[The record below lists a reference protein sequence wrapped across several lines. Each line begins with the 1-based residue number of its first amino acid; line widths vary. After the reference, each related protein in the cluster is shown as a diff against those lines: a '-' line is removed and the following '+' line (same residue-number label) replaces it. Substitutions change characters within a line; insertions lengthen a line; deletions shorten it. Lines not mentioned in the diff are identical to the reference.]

1 MFSART
7 AGCVDPAGD
16 PMRRVGD
23 SIPGGTVDSLDVKRH
38 LTCILSADA
47 VGYSGQMARD
57 EDGTIRVLAAH
68 RAVIDGIVAFHL
80 GRIVNTA
87 GDSVLAEFP
96 SADEGVRC
104 ATEIQDAIR
113 TRNDSLPEERRMH
126 FRIGIN
132 VGDVVAR
139 NGDLLGDGVNVA
151 ARLQAIAEPGGICIS
166 SSVYDQITGKLD
178 LGFQDIGNQTLK
190 NISRPIHAYRV
201 SGAGH
206 AVPAPPP
213 STSHRSVVPFVTA
226 GAVAALLVGAAIA
239 WQMGWLSLGSGSGRQ
254 AAVPAMAPAAAP
266 AASPRRDAAPDQSG
280 AELAMQRAQAEAD
293 ATRIRAEAE
302 AIKREAE
309 AEAARVR
316 ADSEAARAAK
326 TKADAEA
333 AAARIRAKAEADA
346 ARIRSE
352 AATHPTG
359 PTDAGRPATAGMS
372 AVSPAVPSVSSTAP
386 RAPAPA
392 APAAATAPSEAPSVV
407 PPSAVNTKF
416 DGTWKVTI
424 RCEAHGKATE
434 GFATELVV
442 NVRDGDLYGWRG
454 GVGTPGAMRMEG
466 TIAADGSARLGV
478 RGRTGDPKYEMKGN
492 VPPGSPYRYEVS
504 ARFEGSTGTGTR
516 ADRPCDI
523 RFARQ

>member
-1 MFSART
+1 
-7 AGCVDPAGD
+7 
-16 PMRRVGD
+16 
-23 SIPGGTVDSLDVKRH
+23 
-38 LTCILSADA
+38 
-47 VGYSGQMARD
+47 
-57 EDGTIRVLAAH
+57 
-68 RAVIDGIVAFHL
+68 
-80 GRIVNTA
+80 
-87 GDSVLAEFP
+87 
-96 SADEGVRC
+96 
-104 ATEIQDAIR
+104 
-113 TRNDSLPEERRMH
+113 
-126 FRIGIN
+126 
-132 VGDVVAR
+132 
-139 NGDLLGDGVNVA
+139 
-151 ARLQAIAEPGGICIS
+151 
-166 SSVYDQITGKLD
+166 
-178 LGFQDIGNQTLK
+178 
-190 NISRPIHAYRV
+190 
-201 SGAGH
+201 
-206 AVPAPPP
+206 
-213 STSHRSVVPFVTA
+213 
-226 GAVAALLVGAAIA
+226 
-239 WQMGWLSLGSGSGRQ
+239 
-254 AAVPAMAPAAAP
+254 
-266 AASPRRDAAPDQSG
+266 
-280 AELAMQRAQAEAD
+280 MQRAQAEAD
-293 ATRIRAEAE
+293 AARIRAEAE

-352 AATHPTG
+352 AATHPT
-359 PTDAGRPATAGMS
+359 
-372 AVSPAVPSVSSTAP
+372 
-386 RAPAPA
+386 
-392 APAAATAPSEAPSVV
+392 
-407 PPSAVNTKF
+407 SAVNTKF

-454 GVGTPGAMRMEG
+454 VVGTPGAMRMEG

>member
-1 MFSART
+1 M
-7 AGCVDPAGD
+7 DPAGG
-16 PMRRVGD
+16 PTRQVGD

-68 RAVIDGIVAFHL
+68 RAVIDGIVTFHQ

-96 SADEGVRC
+96 SAVEGVRC

-113 TRNDSLPEERRMH
+113 TRNDSLPEARRML

-178 LGFQDIGNQTLK
+178 LGFQDIGDQTLK

-201 SGAGH
+201 SGGGH
-206 AVPAPPP
+206 AVRAMPPP
-213 STSHRSVVPFVTA
+213 TRAARRSVAPVVTA
-226 GAVAALLVGAAIA
+226 GAVVALFAGALIA
-239 WQMGWLSLGSGSGRQ
+239 WQMGWLSFGSSGGRQ
-254 AAVPAMAPAAAP
+254 AAVPAMPPAVAPDAL
-266 AASPRRDAAPDQSG
+266 PRRDAAPAPPEADVS
-280 AELAMQRAQAEAD
+280 AQRAQAEAD
-293 ATRIRAEAE
+293 AARIRAEAE
-302 AIKREAE
+302 AIKRQAQAEAARTLAE
-309 AEAARVR
+309 AEAAR
-316 ADSEAARAAK
+316 AAR
-326 TKADAEA
+326 TKSDAEA
-333 AAARIRAKAEADA
+333 VAARIRAKAEVDA
-346 ARIRSE
+346 ARIRAE
-352 AATHPTG
+352 AAARPEA
-359 PTDAGRPATAGMS
+359 PTDAGRPATAGTP
-372 AVSPAVPSVSSTAP
+372 AVSPAVPSASSTAP
-386 RAPAPA
+386 RAPAPPAPSATTA
-392 APAAATAPSEAPSVV
+392 APEAPPVAT
-407 PPSAVNTKF
+407 PSAVNTKF
-416 DGTWKVTI
+416 DGTWKVMI
-424 RCEAHGKATE
+424 RCEAYGKATE
-434 GFATELVV
+434 GFTTELVV
-442 NVRDGDLYGWRG
+442 NVREGDLYGWRG
-454 GVGTPGAMRMEG
+454 VVGTPGAMRMEG
-466 TIAADGSARLGV
+466 TIAADGSARIGV

-492 VPPGSPYRYEVS
+492 VPPGSPYRYEVR

-516 ADRPCDI
+516 ADRPCEI

>member
-1 MFSART
+1 ME
-7 AGCVDPAGD
+7 
-16 PMRRVGD
+16 
-23 SIPGGTVDSLDVKRH
+23 SLDVKRH

-96 SADEGVRC
+96 SAVEGVRC

-113 TRNDSLPEERRMH
+113 TRNDSLPEERRML

-178 LGFQDIGNQTLK
+178 LGFQDIGDQTLK

-206 AVPAPPP
+206 AVRAPPP
-213 STSHRSVVPFVTA
+213 STSRRSVAPVVTA
-226 GAVAALLVGAAIA
+226 GAVAALLVGTAIA
-239 WQMGWLSLGSGSGRQ
+239 WQAGWLSFGAGNGRQ
-254 AAVPAMAPAAAP
+254 AAVPATAPVDVP
-266 AASPRRDAAPDQSG
+266 AASPRRDASPAPPG
-280 AELAMQRAQAEAD
+280 ADLSTQRAQAEAD
-293 ATRIRAEAE
+293 AARIRAEAE

-316 ADSEAARAAK
+316 ADAEAARAAK

-346 ARIRSE
+346 VRIRTE
-352 AATHPTG
+352 AATHPPG
-359 PTDAGRPATAGMS
+359 
-372 AVSPAVPSVSSTAP
+372 
-386 RAPAPA
+386 A
-392 APAAATAPSEAPSVV
+392 A
-407 PPSAVNTKF
+407 NTKF
-416 DGTWKVTI
+416 DGTWKATI
-424 RCEAHGKATE
+424 RCEAYGKATE

-454 GVGTPGAMRMEG
+454 VVGTPGAMRMEG

-492 VPPGSPYRYEVS
+492 VPPGSPYRYEVT

-516 ADRPCDI
+516 ADRPCEI